1 MSYPILIEQSN
12 QILRELADAGQQV
25 LGYIYPHL
33 PHEIVMAHGLTPS
46 LVRTSPT
53 TVGEYEDSLQTF
65 SCSLTRNLF
74 SQRVNGSF
82 PLLAGIVFSGNTC
95 DALQNVADVW
105 RLRFPEDNVIR
116 LTYPV
121 GDSGDSAVQYL
132 ADEIKAFSDTLET
145 LSGVA
150 FQNDAFIEAASIV
163 QGIRNGLQLMYSARL
178 VDPSL
183 VPFNTLS
190 ELVGDLLTAPTK
202 TVLTRI
208 ENKWTEVLDGLK
220 KKKQDG
226 VVERIRTALLSQDVG
241 AIDVASDSAVRI
253 AVIGGMVEP
262 ATIAGLIGNVP
273 GMQDS
278 NVVLDILT
286 YGFRTV
292 FTPPVET
299 EGDPFDNAARSIL
312 GAPGE
317 PTQEGLP
324 KRVKFLKDIL
334 THLSIGGLVICEQ
347 SFCDPDEFEAPSSE
361 RAAAEAGVP
370 TIRLPIDPELS
381 DRARLEGRL
390 QTFLETLDKS
400 W

>member
-12 QILRELADAGQQV
+12 QILRELVDAGQQV
-25 LGYIYPHL
+25 LGYIYPHI

-46 LVRTSPT
+46 LVRTSRK
-53 TVGEYEDSLQTF
+53 TVGAYEASLQTF

-121 GDSGDSAVQYL
+121 GDSGDSATHYL
-132 ADEIKAFSDTLET
+132 ANEIKAFSDALES

-150 FQNDAFIEAASIV
+150 FQKDAFLEAASTV
-163 QGIRNGLQLMYSARL
+163 QGIRNGLQLLYSARL
-178 VDPSL
+178 INPSL
-183 VPFNTLS
+183 IPFDTLS
-190 ELVGDLLTAPTK
+190 ELVGDFLTAPTK
-202 TVLTRI
+202 TVLIRI
-208 ENKWTEVLDGLK
+208 EQKWSEVLDGLK
-220 KKKQDG
+220 KEKQEG
-226 VVERIRTALLSQDVG
+226 AVEKVRTALLSQDLND
-241 AIDVASDSAVRI
+241 IDVTTDTAVRI
-253 AVIGGMVEP
+253 VVIGGMVEP
-262 ATIAGLIGNVP
+262 TTIADLIGNVS
-273 GMQDS
+273 GMKD
-278 NVVLDILT
+278 NTVVLDILT
-286 YGFRTV
+286 FGFRTV
-292 FTPPVET
+292 FTPPVAT
-299 EGDPFDNAARSIL
+299 EGDPFDSSARSIL

-324 KRVKFLKDIL
+324 KRMRFLKDIL
-334 THLSIGGLVICEQ
+334 TRFSIGGLIVCEQ

-370 TIRLPIDPELS
+370 TLRFPIDPELS

-390 QTFLETLDKS
+390 QTFLETLDTS
-400 W
+400 